1 MKILTEGKVVPS
13 EGVVQQFYR
22 WLTNILS
29 KIRKHVLF
37 TIIALEDIEIILI
50 SGLSREQKMDK
61 LVCIAPMVSTGRDTS
76 SAGLFVQCQKI

>member
-22 WLTNILS
+22 WPVNILS
-29 KIRKHVLF
+29 KIWKHVF
-37 TIIALEDIEIILI
+37 FPTIALEDIEIIFI

-76 SAGLFVQCQKI
+76 SAGLHV

>member
-22 WLTNILS
+22 WPVNILS
-29 KIRKHVLF
+29 KFRKHVFF
-37 TIIALEDIEIILI
+37 TIVALEEIGIIFI

-61 LVCIAPMVSTGRDTS
+61 LVCIAPMVSTGQDIS
-76 SAGLFVQCQKI
+76 SAGLFAQYQKI